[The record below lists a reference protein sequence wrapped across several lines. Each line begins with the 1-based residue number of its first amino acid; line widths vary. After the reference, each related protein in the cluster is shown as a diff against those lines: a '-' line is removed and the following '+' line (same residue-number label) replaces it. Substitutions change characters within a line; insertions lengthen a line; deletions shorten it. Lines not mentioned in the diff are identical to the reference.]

1 MDTRM
6 DNYDALFKPLRIGR
20 VELKNRIAMANN
32 VYCIGDCR
40 EPRNVM
46 HAVWDAYAVAR
57 FI

>member
-1 MDTRM
+1 M

-20 VELKNRIAMANN
+20 VEFKNRIAMANN